1 MIINR
6 VLNITFY
13 STPSS
18 HFVGAQWPAK
28 CFLPDATESTYLINL
43 LIRANLLGGVQ
54 HYFVQG
60 PSIPRLVN
68 GAMTSNFAGYRTDV

>member
-6 VLNITFY
+6 VINITF
-13 STPSS
+13 SSSPSS
-18 HFVGAQWPAK
+18 HFCRRPAAK
-28 CFLPDATESTYLINL
+28 CLLPDATGSPYLLNL

-60 PSIPRLVN
+60 LSLPRLVN
-68 GAMTSNFAGYRTDV
+68 GAMTSNFAGYRTVV